1 MTKERSTKIVIYMT
15 PWAKVL
21 LLSLKV
27 KAGGRG
33 KIVYNFNE
41 VYQYA
46 TP

>member
-1 MTKERSTKIVIYMT
+1 MTEEMSTKIVIFMT
-15 PWAKVL
+15 PWAKDF

-46 TP
+46 TL

>member
-1 MTKERSTKIVIYMT
+1 MTEERSTKIDIFMT
-15 PWAKVL
+15 PWAKVH

-27 KAGGRG
+27 KAEGRG

-46 TP
+46 TL